1 MGSRQKLS
9 ELGVLLVCF
18 VRDQVVAQ
26 QFSKLRGD
34 VMKTVRRVAMS
45 VTATLVSLISA
56 APVAAADPTTHTK
69 AEVDAAR
76 GQAGCPPFQVDPVLT
91 DVSQRTAHEVDDY
104 VRHAATFLP
113 TTLDT
118 DLLKALRETGYN
130 TSNARL
136 LNGYGDYRTG
146 GAGDNEA
153 KAIKGA
159 VLQGWG
165 LEALPDCSLT
175 KYGIS
180 AINGGG
186 SEGWPSTA
194 PRTYAV
200 VVVVLA
206 GPNGH

>member
-1 MGSRQKLS
+1 MS
-9 ELGVLLVCF
+9 ERGVRMVCSISHQLG
-18 VRDQVVAQ
+18 AGH
-26 QFSKLRGD
+26 FSMPPGD
-34 VMKTVRRVAMS
+34 VMKAKGRVALS
-45 VTATLVSLISA
+45 VTIAAISSISV
-56 APVAAADPTTHTK
+56 APVAGADPTTHTK
-69 AEVDAAR
+69 AEIDAAR
-76 GQAGCPPFQVDPVLT
+76 GEAGCPPFQADPVLA

-104 VRHAATFLP
+104 VRHAARFLP

-130 TSNARL
+130 TANARL

-146 GAGDNEA
+146 GPGDNEA

-165 LEALPDCSLT
+165 FEALPDCTLT
-175 KYGIS
+175 KYGVS

-194 PRTYAV
+194 PRTYSV

-206 GPNGH
+206 GPNGR

>member
-1 MGSRQKLS
+1 MP
-9 ELGVLLVCF
+9 
-18 VRDQVVAQ
+18 
-26 QFSKLRGD
+26 RGD
-34 VMKTVRRVAMS
+34 VMKAVGCAAVS
-45 VTATLVSLISA
+45 VTATVFFLISV
-56 APVAAADPTTHTK
+56 APVAAADPTTHAK

-76 GQAGCPPFQVDPVLT
+76 GQAGCPPFQADPVLT

-104 VRHAATFLP
+104 VRHAARFLP

-118 DLLKALRETGYN
+118 ELLKALRETGYN
-130 TSNARL
+130 TVNARL

-146 GAGDNEA
+146 GPGDNEV

-165 LEALPDCSLT
+165 FKALPDCTLT

-194 PRTYAV
+194 PRTYSV

-206 GPNGH
+206 GPNGR